1 MRELKQIKAQEIF
14 STNHVI
20 KFFDDESYAKE
31 LFRTG
36 EMLFRPIKSFK
47 ESKQPGRGDAGEGKV
62 NQHFSLYCKKDKD
75 DLFEKVVDIT
85 AIHLDVNR
93 PIYCY
98 SRLTGRNFHPNG
110 AIYINPQM
118 INDFSSGKQTFCAVL
133 DKALFEKKI
142 LEFLNAHDIAATI
155 ANIKYSDD
163 DVDKEIIMQ
172 TLSGE
177 SDLTYFHKSKAY
189 KEQQERRIM
198 IDENIDSLIER
209 GVGEKFNDG
218 IKFYIGDLS
227 KVGCI
232 AKPIFFNLTKN
243 YISAAD

>member
-20 KFFDDESYAKE
+20 KFFDDKSFAER
-31 LFRTG
+31 LLCTG

-62 NQHFSLYCKKDKD
+62 NQHFSLYCKKENDE
-75 DLFEKVVDIT
+75 FYEKVVDIT

-98 SRLTGRNFHPNG
+98 SRLTERNFYPNG

-118 INDFSSGKQTFCAVL
+118 IKDFSSGKQTYCAVL
-133 DKALFEKKI
+133 DRNYFEKKI
-142 LEFLNAHDIAATI
+142 MKFLDAHDIAATI
-155 ANIKYSDD
+155 ANVKYSDD
-163 DVDKEIIMQ
+163 DVDNEIIMQ
-172 TLSGE
+172 TQSGE
-177 SDLTYFHKSKAY
+177 SDLAYFHKSKAY
-189 KEQQERRIM
+189 EEQQERRVILG
-198 IDENIDSLIER
+198 ESIDSLIER
-209 GVGEKFNDG
+209 GVGERFNDG

-227 KVGCI
+227 KIGYI
-232 AKPIFFNLTKN
+232 AKPVNF
-243 YISAAD
+243 Y